1 MVKLNKI
8 KNKNNMKTFL
18 LYHFNDLT
26 LYHFTTLTLY
36 PSKVKTLI
44 KL

>member
-26 LYHFTTLTLY
+26 LYHFNDLTLY
-36 PSKVKTLI
+36 PIKVNNLR